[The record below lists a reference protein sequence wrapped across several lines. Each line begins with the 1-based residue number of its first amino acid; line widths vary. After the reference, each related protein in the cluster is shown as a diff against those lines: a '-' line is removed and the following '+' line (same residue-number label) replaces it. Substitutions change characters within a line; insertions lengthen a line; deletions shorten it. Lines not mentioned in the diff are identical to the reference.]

1 MSLIERLQGQPW
13 IRALAR
19 SLLERSGWRLE
30 MQDPGTPKYVVIGY
44 PHTSNWD
51 FLVTLLFMIAEGVP
65 IRLLGKSSLFRGP
78 VGVLMRSLNAIP
90 VDRSKRNNLVDQVVE
105 LFEQHES
112 LIIGISPE
120 GTRKRSPRWRTGFY
134 YIALKAN
141 VPVVLAFLDYGKKVC
156 GFGPSFLPSGDIEAD
171 FEFIRE
177 FYAGVTGKHPH
188 QQGEIRLHPHR
199 ESPSPTPGPQ
209 VEVMG

>member
-1 MSLIERLQGQPW
+1 MSLIERLQGQAW
-13 IRALAR
+13 IRAFAR
-19 SLLERSGWRLE
+19 FLLERMGWRIE
-30 MQDPGTPKYVVIGY
+30 MQDPGTSKYVVIGY

-51 FLVTLLFMIAEGVP
+51 FIVTLLFMLAEGVP

-90 VDRSKRNNLVDQVVE
+90 VDRSQRNNLVDQVVD
-105 LFEQHES
+105 LFNRHES

-120 GTRKRSPRWRTGFY
+120 GTRRKSPRWRTGFY

-141 VPVVLAFLDYGKKVC
+141 VPVVLAFLDYGNKVC
-156 GFGPSFLPSGDIEAD
+156 GFGPSFVPSGDIEAD
-171 FEFIRE
+171 FAFIRA
-177 FYAGVTGKHPH
+177 FYAGVTRKYPH
-188 QQGEIRLHPHR
+188 QQGEIRLHPRHGT
-199 ESPSPTPGPQ
+199 SVSAPGSQ